1 MIEMD
6 LVKWMMDFL
15 ELTQRKIG
23 IFLILFIV
31 SFSLYGS
38 HVSGL
43 WHFVAIVSCNYL
55 FSSIIDRYVEK
66 TMERDGK
73 VSVQLTVLY
82 GVVDLVI
89 IFALLMFF
97 R

>member
-1 MIEMD
+1 MD
-6 LVKWMMDFL
+6 ILKWTMDFL

-38 HVSGL
+38 FVAGL
-43 WHFVAIVSCNYL
+43 WHFVVVVSCNYL
-55 FSSIIDRYVEK
+55 FSSVIDRYVENTIK
-66 TMERDGK
+66 RDGK
-73 VSVQLTVLY
+73 LSVQRMVLY
-82 GVVDLVI
+82 GVADLVI
-89 IFALLMFF
+89 IFAILLFL

>member
-1 MIEMD
+1 MVDMD
-6 LVKWMMDFL
+6 VLKWAMDFL

-38 HVSGL
+38 YVSGF
-43 WHFVAIVSCNYL
+43 WRFVVVVLCNYL
-55 FSSIIDRYVEK
+55 FSSIIDRYIENTIK
-66 TMERDGK
+66 KGCK
-73 VSVQLTVLY
+73 VSVQLTVLC
-82 GVVDLVI
+82 GVADLVI
-89 IFALLMFF
+89 IFVILMFL

>member
-1 MIEMD
+1 MD
-6 LVKWMMDFL
+6 IVKKAMDFL
-15 ELTQRKIG
+15 ELTPRKIG
-23 IFLILFIV
+23 IFLILFVV

-38 HVSGL
+38 HISGV
-43 WHFVAIVSCNYL
+43 WPFVAVVSCNYL

-82 GVVDLVI
+82 GVVNLVI
-89 IFALLMFF
+89 IFAILMFL